1 MHACIKK
8 TSKKYFSSSIWHI
21 EIGQC
26 RTIFRRWYSRKEIR
40 LGRRLGLII
49 GVNSY
54 QDTTFQPLQYAE
66 NDARAFA
73 QWLVNVKGGAWSP
86 GDVQLVQGSHATK
99 ELMES
104 LIAQMCLTLA
114 EPDDVVLLY
123 FAGHAFLDERNGDG
137 YLALSN
143 TQYNNPPTGLHL
155 LSFASQVMA
164 RCRAA
169 HVLVILDCFQ
179 TGPAWQMRRAS
190 PYDVRPLIGPTL
202 LSILQQQGNR
212 IFLCS
217 CRGNTGAPESGER
230 GLGLFMHRTI
240 VGLSGPAREPSTGL
254 VTLQSL
260 YGYLSNI
267 LGEQQSPKP
276 FGQELTPLILVGDIP
291 TPPLPQQEQASPV
304 APFNS
309 PSTAGAPRN
318 TSGLFKQPATATMP
332 APSSFPA
339 TSSAEPAMSPPPD
352 AQNQGQFLLSQA
364 QQMVQAQ
371 QYMQA
376 LNTIEQVLQIA
387 PQEASALMLKGQIL
401 GTMGRFQEALTVVD
415 QLMQLNNR
423 NPLAWSMRA
432 VLLTNMGQY
441 QNALQSIDR
450 SLALNGNN
458 PEAQTIKNNIM
469 NTIAMAAAQ
478 EKNRVLQGK
487 SSATRNNQPRAFF
500 ISIAIQILGLG
511 LGIVGILIPAISSSL
526 PIAIGA
532 LLMGLGLA
540 FLCISAA
547 RGTYRYGWPHLLP
560 PFLTSAISV
569 GIIIFGG
576 LLNLI
581 VSTHTPVNTR
591 LLAVLKSHTSFI
603 IPVLILEIWLFAVV
617 IIPPV
622 LALGGLIAGTVA
634 KRRART
640 LG

>member
-1 MHACIKK
+1 M
-8 TSKKYFSSSIWHI
+8 
-21 EIGQC
+21 
-26 RTIFRRWYSRKEIR
+26 
-40 LGRRLGLII
+40 GRRLGLII

-155 LSFASQVMA
+155 LSFANQVMA

-179 TGPAWQMRRAS
+179 TGSAWQMRRAS

-202 LSILQQQGNR
+202 LNILQQQGNR

-217 CRGNTGAPESGER
+217 CRGNTGASESGER

-291 TPPLPQQEQASPV
+291 ATPPPPQEQASSVP
-304 APFNS
+304 PFNN
-309 PSTAGAPRN
+309 PSGAQRN

-339 TSSAEPAMSPPPD
+339 TSTAESATSPSSD
-352 AQNQGQFLLSQA
+352 AQSQSQFLLNQA
-364 QQMVQAQ
+364 QQMIQAQ

-376 LNTIEQVLQIA
+376 LNTIEQALHIA

-401 GTMGRFQEALTVVD
+401 GTMGRFPEALTVVD
-415 QLMQLNNR
+415 QLMQLNDR

-441 QNALQSIDR
+441 QNALQAIDR

-458 PEAQTIKNNIM
+458 PEAQSIKNNIM

-478 EKNRVLQGK
+478 EKNRLLQGK
-487 SSATRNNQPRAFF
+487 SSTVRNNQPRAFF

-511 LGIVGILIPAISSSL
+511 LGIAGILIPAFSSHL
-526 PIAIGA
+526 PIAISA

-540 FLCISAA
+540 FLCISAT
-547 RGTYRYGWPHLLP
+547 RGTYHYGWPHLLP
-560 PFLTSAISV
+560 PFLTSAISA
-569 GIIIFGG
+569 GIIVFGG

-581 VSTHTPVNTR
+581 VSSHTPVNTR
-591 LLAVLKSHTSFI
+591 LLALLKSHTSFI
-603 IPVLILEIWLFAVV
+603 IPVLILEIWLVAVV
-617 IIPPV
+617 VIPPV
-622 LALGGLIAGTVA
+622 LALGGLIAGNVA
-634 KRRART
+634 KRH
-640 LG
+640 

>member
-1 MHACIKK
+1 
-8 TSKKYFSSSIWHI
+8 
-21 EIGQC
+21 
-26 RTIFRRWYSRKEIR
+26 

-49 GVNSY
+49 GVNTY
-54 QDTTFQPLQYAE
+54 QDSTFQSLQYAE

-86 GDVQLVQGSHATK
+86 GDVQLVQGTHATK

-114 EPDDVVLLY
+114 EPDDIVLLY

-155 LSFASQVMA
+155 LSFANQVMA

-169 HVLVILDCFQ
+169 HVLVMLDCFQ
-179 TGPAWQMRRAS
+179 TGSAWQMRRAS

-202 LSILQQQGNR
+202 LNILQQQGNR
-212 IFLCS
+212 VFLCS
-217 CRGNTGAPESGER
+217 CRGNAGAPESGER

-240 VGLSGPAREPSTGL
+240 VGLSGPAHEAATGL

-260 YGYLSNI
+260 YGYLVSI
-267 LGEQQSPKP
+267 LGEQQSPKR
-276 FGQELTPLILVGDIP
+276 FGREFTPLILVGNTA
-291 TPPLPQQEQASPV
+291 TPPSQQEQTSP
-304 APFNS
+304 APFNN
-309 PSTAGAPRN
+309 PSGVPGAQRN

-339 TSSAEPAMSPPPD
+339 NSTAEQALSTSPE
-352 AQNQGQFLLSQA
+352 AQSQSQFLLSQA
-364 QQMVQAQ
+364 QQQVQAQ
-371 QYMQA
+371 QYIPA
-376 LNTIEQVLQIA
+376 LNTIEQALQIA
-387 PQEASALMLKGQIL
+387 PQETPALILKGQIL
-401 GTMGRFQEALTVVD
+401 GTMGRFPEALAVVD
-415 QLMQLNNR
+415 QLMQLDNR

-432 VLLTNMGQY
+432 VLLTNLGQY

-478 EKNRVLQGK
+478 EKNRVLQEK
-487 SSATRNNQPRAFF
+487 NRAEQQVHTNQPRAFF
-500 ISIAIQILGLG
+500 ISIAIQILGLA
-511 LGIVGILIPAISSSL
+511 LGITGMLIPAFASHL

-532 LLMGLGLA
+532 LLMGLGLV

-547 RGTYRYGWPHLLP
+547 RGTYYYGWPHLLP
-560 PFLTSAISV
+560 PFLTSAVSV

-576 LLNLI
+576 LLNLV
-581 VSTHTPVNTR
+581 VSSHTPVNTR
-591 LLAVLKSHTSFI
+591 LLALLKNHTSFI
-603 IPVLILEIWLFAVV
+603 IPILILEIWLAMVVV
-617 IIPPV
+617 IPPI
-622 LALGGLIAGTVA
+622 LALGGLITRAAT
-634 KRRART
+634 KRRAS
-640 LG
+640 